1 MLINSLGRSRK
12 SSQEIETKS
21 VNLGNLLGNLLSEEY
36 KSKVSSW
43 KKCSINKVAIVVP
56 NGQSNHGLSPMSW
69 IRQVNLVSLGWP
81 TMD

>member
-1 MLINSLGRSRK
+1 MLPSKAMFFHFKSDRSRK

-43 KKCSINKVAIVVP
+43 KSV
-56 NGQSNHGLSPMSW
+56 QL
-69 IRQVNLVSLGWP
+69 IRLL
-81 TMD
+81 